1 MMNCQHK
8 TLLLILLSGC
18 LGACS
23 TIKSWFPDK
32 EKDYQFRSEIAPLII
47 PDDLKTK
54 SGPNL
59 PVPRTPQQ
67 IAGEAVRVAT
77 NMPAV
82 AQAPVLT
89 ATPAATKN
97 EKPTPVETN
106 ADQYAKAVASDVSAL
121 QVDQGLEQAWRM
133 VGKALSQQKFEI
145 IERNLDKAY
154 FLIRFDTATD
164 RPEYKH
170 FWDEFSFLFG
180 EDNST
185 DLQYRISLHALAA
198 LSSEVVVEDG
208 EGKLLS
214 NNVANHILK
223 SITEGINRTNTTES
237 SQESVT
243 KKTD

>member
-1 MMNCQHK
+1 MKKFWHK
-8 TLLLILLSGC
+8 TLLLILFSSC

-47 PDDLKTK
+47 PDDLKAK

-67 IAGEAVRVAT
+67 IAGDAVRVAS
-77 NMPAV
+77 NVPAIV
-82 AQAPVLT
+82 QAPVST
-89 ATPAATKN
+89 VTPATTKN
-97 EKPTPVETN
+97 DKPSSVEAKT
-106 ADQYAKAVASDVSAL
+106 DQYAKPVASEVSAL

-145 IERNLDKAY
+145 IERNLDNAY
-154 FLIRFDTATD
+154 FLIRFDTANEHA
-164 RPEYKH
+164 EYKH

-180 EDNST
+180 EDNRT
-185 DLQYRISLHALAA
+185 DLQYRISLHAIEA

-214 NNVANHILK
+214 NSVANQILK

-237 SQESVT
+237 SQDSAT